1 MKRIPVSILAIAL
14 AVFIGTFAAA
24 QSPSINAI
32 ALGELQFPLNGNE
45 QHREYLGVA
54 SQSTL
59 SLSQVHAERL
69 IVVVFNTF
77 CTICQAD
84 AAMLNMAFEVVE
96 QDPIL
101 KGRIKLVG
109 IAAGN
114 TGMEV
119 EQFRQ
124 NHQVPF
130 PLFSDPDFK
139 MDRAIPKDLRTPI
152 LLSVN
157 NAPGQELRVVKVHTG
172 AVKKV
177 EDIFDDLLQRSAALD
192 TPVARKW

>member
-1 MKRIPVSILAIAL
+1 MRTITVSILAMAL
-14 AVFIGTFAAA
+14 AVCMGLPAAA
-24 QSPSINAI
+24 QSPAVNAI
-32 ALGELQFPLNGNE
+32 ALGELQFPFDGNE
-45 QHREYLGVA
+45 QHREYLGIA

-69 IVVVFNTF
+69 IVVIFNTF

-84 AAMLNMAFEVVE
+84 ATMLNMAYEVVD

-101 KGRIKLVG
+101 KGRVKMIG

-114 TGMEV
+114 TAMEV

-124 NHQVPF
+124 SHNVPF

-157 NAPGQELRVVKVHTG
+157 NAQGEPLRVVKVHTG
-172 AVKKV
+172 ALKRV
-177 EDIFDDLLQRSAALD
+177 EDIFDDLFQRRAALD
-192 TPVARKW
+192 TPASRN